1 MDVFLGRSSPA
12 ILLIYTDFLSQE
24 KRRKIVDPLVCNIR
38 YLDIQFDYTLDRDI
52 KMTKLTKEL
61 IERGRAGELS
71 LLGSAINEMMN
82 RERLTFQQVVFE
94 YNRIG
99 LNYALAKSA
108 YTEFRIDEDI
118 LQFQESRR
126 AHS

>member
-1 MDVFLGRSSPA
+1 
-12 ILLIYTDFLSQE
+12 
-24 KRRKIVDPLVCNIR
+24 
-38 YLDIQFDYTLDRDI
+38 
-52 KMTKLTKEL
+52 MTKLTKEL

-82 RERLTFQQVVFE
+82 RESLTFQQVVFE